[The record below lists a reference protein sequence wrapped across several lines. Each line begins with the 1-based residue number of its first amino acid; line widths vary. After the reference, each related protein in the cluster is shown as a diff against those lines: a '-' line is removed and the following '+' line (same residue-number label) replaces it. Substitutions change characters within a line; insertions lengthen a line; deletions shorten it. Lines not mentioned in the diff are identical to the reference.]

1 MCQYE
6 IEYSDSIIY
15 FADLIVDNVLS
26 FVCTAI
32 IGTTMVVEIARF
44 ALKGNP
50 FLEEL
55 GKNSLTIY
63 GMHYCVLA
71 VVFQA
76 FQHFTKNVS
85 GGKMLLVIV
94 ETSIV
99 IALIIVGKHILL
111 KYKKAT

>member
-1 MCQYE
+1 
-6 IEYSDSIIY
+6 
-15 FADLIVDNVLS
+15 
-26 FVCTAI
+26 
-32 IGTTMVVEIARF
+32 MVVETARF
-44 ALKGNP
+44 ALKGVNP

-85 GGKMLLVIV
+85 GGGKMLLVIV
-94 ETSIV
+94 ETSVV
-99 IALIIVGKHILL
+99 IALIIVGRHILL
-111 KYKKAT
+111 KFKKAT